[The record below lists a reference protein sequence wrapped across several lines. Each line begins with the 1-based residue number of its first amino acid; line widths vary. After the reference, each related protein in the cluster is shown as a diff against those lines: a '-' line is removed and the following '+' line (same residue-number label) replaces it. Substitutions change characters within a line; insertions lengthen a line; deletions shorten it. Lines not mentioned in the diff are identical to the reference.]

1 MAKDGVKSGKTE
13 GEWIYKENRP
23 SICSDSG
30 LYSFYNTMHAL
41 LHLFYNHDL
50 KNKDSSVKDNH
61 LDCNLRYLSRTD
73 QVCAKLI
80 WYGGRATGKTRCI
93 ICSISI
99 ELRLSHFILIR
110 FWRSQHYQI
119 CHWFIWCEHRTRSTL
134 IIIIRM
140 WIGTIGRC
148 GKTFLIYVMELV
160 LIRNSSYQKG
170 LS

>member
-1 MAKDGVKSGKTE
+1 M
-13 GEWIYKENRP
+13 KENGYTKKTDPAFVQTRGSTHFTP
-23 SICSDSG
+23 PCTRSYI
-30 LYSFYNTMHAL
+30 SFTITI
-41 LHLFYNHDL
+41 L
-50 KNKDSSVKDNH
+50 KTRISRLIPIIDRH
-61 LDCNLRYLSRTD
+61 LDLNLWFLSREH

-80 WYGGRATGKTRCI
+80 WYGRRATGKTRCI

-134 IIIIRM
+134 IIIIRT

-160 LIRNSSYQKG
+160 LTRNSSYQKG
-170 LS
+170 